1 LRVATACRARARTL
15 HAVAAAAADGL
26 PLGPDADRD
35 ATRAALL
42 AIPGIGT
49 WTTED
54 VALRAL
60 GDPDAFPSGDL
71 VLQRALGV
79 RSARLACERAR
90 TWRPRRGYAL
100 LHLWTQEDFA

>member
-1 LRVATACRARARTL
+1 M
-15 HAVAAAAADGL
+15 AAAAADGL

-42 AIPGIGT
+42 AIPGIGP
-49 WTTED
+49 WTTEY

-90 TWRPRRGYAL
+90 TWRPWRGYAL
-100 LHLWTQEDFA
+100 LHLWTQEVFA